1 MINLRAK
8 PFFLDEEGVK
18 WVEETEASM
27 TMHEKI
33 CQLFVD
39 PLMSMSREELK
50 LFLEKYP
57 IAGASFRAL
66 QFDNETA
73 WDIMGELQEQS
84 KIPLLYAGNC
94 ESGSNGA
101 IRGGT
106 LVATGAQVRAA
117 RDEKIAYNVGYVLGK
132 ETAAV
137 GFNWSF
143 GPVGDILM
151 NWRNSLI
158 NTRAYGDNAEFVS
171 QCVEAYNKGCM
182 ESSVI
187 PCLKHFPGD
196 GWEER
201 DQHLTIGNI
210 GLSCEEWDKSFGK
223 VYKTSIDNGVLSIM
237 VAHFTL
243 PSYQRL
249 LNPSLKNEDMLP
261 ACLSEELVH
270 GLLREKL
277 NFNGL
282 AVTDQTKMMGYYG
295 MRRTEALPKTIAAGC
310 DIILGINDM
319 EEDYAAIKAGIEQG
333 VITQERLKDAIY
345 RILATKAAIGL
356 HIKKQTGNL
365 RPEKESMKCIGC
377 EEHLDMAKDAAQKAI
392 TLVKNT
398 KHQLPI
404 RPDQYRKIGVFILDD
419 SLSSPNDLMGKGVAS
434 GGGIHTK
441 QTVLDSLK
449 EVGFEPEEMIS
460 SINKGKMSDFTKKYD
475 AVMIFA
481 DMTGFARTNSIRLIW
496 PSPMSSCYPWYI
508 HEVPVVFVS
517 LNYTNHLIDVARVPS
532 FINAYNNRPDTIK
545 ETIKRI
551 TGEAQFEGQYEENVW
566 CDCWDTHF

>member
-1 MINLRAK
+1 MVNLKVK
-8 PFFLDEEGVK
+8 PFFLDDEAIK

-39 PLMSMSREELK
+39 PLMRMSREELIS
-50 LFLEKYP
+50 FLEKYP
-57 IAGASFRAL
+57 IAGASFRAV

-73 WDIMGELQEQS
+73 WNIMGELQERS

-101 IRGGT
+101 ISGGT
-106 LVATGAQVRAA
+106 LIASGAQVRAA

-132 ETAAV
+132 ETSAV
-137 GFNWSF
+137 GFNWTF

-158 NTRAYGDNAEFVS
+158 NTRAYGEDADFVS
-171 QCVEAYNKGCM
+171 KCVEAYNKGCI
-182 ESSVI
+182 ESKVI

-201 DQHLTIGNI
+201 DQHLTISNN
-210 GLSCEEWDKSFGK
+210 GLSCEEWDKTFGK
-223 VYKTSIDNGVLSIM
+223 IYKTSIDNGVLSIM

-243 PSYQRL
+243 PAYQRV
-249 LNPSLKNEDMLP
+249 LNPSLKDEDMMP
-261 ACLSEELVH
+261 ACLSEELVT

-282 AVTDQTKMMGYYG
+282 AVTDQTMMMGYYG
-295 MRRTEALPKTIAAGC
+295 MRRAEALPKTIAIGC

-319 EEDYAAIKAGIEQG
+319 EEDYASVKAGIEQG
-333 VITQERLKDAIY
+333 VISKERLKDAIY

-356 HIKKQTGNL
+356 HIKKQNGNL
-365 RPEKESMKCIGC
+365 RPEKELMKCIGC
-377 EEHLDMAKDAAQKAI
+377 EEHINMAKEASQKAI

-398 KHQLPI
+398 KKQLPI
-404 RPDQYRKIGVFILDD
+404 RPEQYKKIGVVILDG
-419 SLSSPNDLMGKGVAS
+419 SLGSPSNLMGKGVAS
-434 GGGIHTK
+434 GGGNHTK
-441 QTVLDSLK
+441 EVIMNLLK
-449 EVGFEPEEMIS
+449 EAGFEPEEMKS
-460 SINKGKMSDFTKKYD
+460 SMIKGKVSDFTEKYD

-481 DMTGFARTNSIRLIW
+481 DVTGFAQTNSIRLIW
-496 PSPMSSCYPWYI
+496 PDPMSSCYPWYI
-508 HEVPVVFVS
+508 HEIPVVFVS
-517 LNYTNHLIDVARVPS
+517 LNYTNHLIDVARVPV
-532 FINAYNNRPDTIK
+532 FINAYNNRPETIY
-545 ETIKRI
+545 EVIKRI
-551 TGEAQFEGQYEENVW
+551 TGEADFEGKYEENVW
-566 CDCWDTHF
+566 CGCWDTHF

>member
-1 MINLRAK
+1 MVNLKAN
-8 PFFLDEEGVK
+8 PFFLDDEAVK

-27 TMHEKI
+27 TLHEKI

-39 PLMSMSREELK
+39 PLMRMSKEELIA
-50 LFLEKYP
+50 FLEKYP
-57 IAGASFRAL
+57 IAGSSFRAL

-73 WDIMGELQEQS
+73 RDIMGELQERS

-101 IRGGT
+101 ISGGT
-106 LVATGAQVRAA
+106 FVATGAQVRAA
-117 RDEKIAYNVGYVLGK
+117 RDEKIAYNVGYVLGR
-132 ETAAV
+132 ETSAV
-137 GFNWSF
+137 GFNWTF

-158 NTRAYGDNAEFVS
+158 NTRAYGEDAEFVS
-171 QCVEAYNKGCM
+171 KCVEAYNKGCM
-182 ESSVI
+182 EFGVI

-201 DQHLTIGNI
+201 DQHLAIGNN
-210 GLSCEEWDKSFGK
+210 GLSVEEWDKTFGK
-223 VYKTSIDNGVLSIM
+223 IYKTSIDNGVLSIM

-243 PSYQRL
+243 PAYQRL
-249 LNPSLKNEDMLP
+249 FNPSLKDEDMQP
-261 ACLSEELVH
+261 ACTSEELVQ

-282 AVTDQTKMMGYYG
+282 AVTDQTMMMGYYG
-295 MRRTEALPKTIAAGC
+295 MRRTEALPKTIAVGC

-333 VITQERLKDAIY
+333 IITEERLKDAIY

-356 HIKKQTGNL
+356 HTKKQSGKL
-365 RPEKESMKCIGC
+365 MPDKDLLKYIGC
-377 EEHLDMAKDAAQKAI
+377 DEHVAMAKEAAQKSI

-398 KHQLPI
+398 RNQLPI
-404 RPDQYRKIGVFILDD
+404 RPEQYKKIGLVVLND
-419 SLSSPNDLMGKGVAS
+419 SLSNPKDLMGKGVAS
-434 GGGIHTK
+434 GGGKHTK
-441 QTVLDSLK
+441 DIIMDSLK
-449 EVGFEPEEMIS
+449 EAGFETEEMVS
-460 SINKGKMSDFTKKYD
+460 SIRKGKTTEFNKKYD

-481 DMTGFARTNSIRLIW
+481 DLSGFARCNSIRLIW
-496 PSPMSSCYPWYI
+496 PDPMSSCYPWYI
-508 HEVPVVFVS
+508 HEVPVVFTS
-517 LNYTNHLIDVARVPS
+517 LNYTNHLIDVSRVPA
-532 FINAYNNRPDTIK
+532 FINAYNNCPDTIK
-545 ETIKRI
+545 EVIKRI
-551 TGEAQFEGQYEENVW
+551 TGEAEFEGKYEENVW